1 MQECTILI
9 ITSTRGIHSFSVCV
23 LYAHCAR
30 SVHSSHDNCVV
41 QQAAAGGLLRIAEAF
56 IKQRYEFLR
65 SSSRCMQIAQT
76 FINRDAIFIKDLYT
90 DDAHL

>member
-1 MQECTILI
+1 M
-9 ITSTRGIHSFSVCV
+9 HYFKVCV
-23 LYAHCAR
+23 LYAHATL

-65 SSSRCMQIAQT
+65 SSSR
-76 FINRDAIFIKDLYT
+76 
-90 DDAHL
+90 